1 MTTAEVTDATPAVYA
16 AHVDD
21 RDKKMRLHNNFIMI
35 KLMQHKV
42 DVLLGG
48 GSKYFGKENGH
59 LTEKFQKMGTTM

>member
-1 MTTAEVTDATPAVYA
+1 MIVIKDEIAQQFYN
-16 AHVDD
+16 
-21 RDKKMRLHNNFIMI
+21 DKING
-35 KLMQHKV
+35 QHKV